1 MREALANLK
10 VKWADMQYPHGRVP
24 PVIGYQNLP
33 IKGKMDY
40 FFNSIQEKFQTNF
53 SIFELVDEPQSRT
66 LTDLGKFLQK
76 FVEAS
81 QKRGDI

>member
-1 MREALANLK
+1 
-10 VKWADMQYPHGRVP
+10 
-24 PVIGYQNLP
+24 
-33 IKGKMDY
+33 MDY